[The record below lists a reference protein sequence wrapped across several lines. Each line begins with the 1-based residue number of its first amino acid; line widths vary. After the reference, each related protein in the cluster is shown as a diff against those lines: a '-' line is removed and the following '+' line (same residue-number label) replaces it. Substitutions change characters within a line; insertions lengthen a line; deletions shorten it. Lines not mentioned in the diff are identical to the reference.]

1 MWVQTLFRK
10 WRSWEMMIM
19 VLLRSLSTPSSQRM
33 VLMSRLLVGS
43 SSSMMSGSANSAWA
57 SSTRSFQP
65 GRHGA
70 HRPEV
75 LLDRDADAEQQ
86 FAGARLGGVA
96 VELGELHLQ
105 IGHRMPSSS
114 LISGLA

>member
-19 VLLRSLSTPSSQRM
+19 VLSRPFSTSSNQRM

-57 SSTRSFQP
+57 SSTRNFQP
-65 GRHGA
+65 GA
-70 HRPEV
+70 TA
-75 LLDRDADAEQQ
+75 L
-86 FAGARLGGVA
+86 
-96 VELGELHLQ
+96 
-105 IGHRMPSSS
+105 IGPLCCSSGMSRPSSS
-114 LISGLA
+114 SPARASAV